1 MLIALYLMQV
11 YWFSFIVKLL
21 VTMITSGD
29 ISVKDTRE
37 TEEEEIAWK
46 KAMEEHKKMRGKRKK
61 KVKN

>member
-1 MLIALYLMQV
+1 
-11 YWFSFIVKLL
+11 
-21 VTMITSGD
+21 MITSGD